1 GTYDMGRPMSR
12 LLAACAGFLLGVLLM
27 DLMFDVQALGGPT
40 TLPEPALASIAA
52 YYARVTSG
60 AWPLGAGVGLVM
72 AVAVGGAL
80 IQLLRDRESRGRHA
94 PSLAL
99 LGVPGS
105 LAFVRV
111 FPNPVRLA
119 MNRDPAPVRADLA
132 HAILRDHL
140 LCLALVAGFLAMQLR
155 GRRQ

>member
-99 LGVPGS
+99 VALP
-105 LAFVRV
+105 LTPALLPL
-111 FPNPVRLA
+111 FPNSL
-119 MNRDPAPVRADLA
+119 
-132 HAILRDHL
+132 
-140 LCLALVAGFLAMQLR
+140 
-155 GRRQ
+155 